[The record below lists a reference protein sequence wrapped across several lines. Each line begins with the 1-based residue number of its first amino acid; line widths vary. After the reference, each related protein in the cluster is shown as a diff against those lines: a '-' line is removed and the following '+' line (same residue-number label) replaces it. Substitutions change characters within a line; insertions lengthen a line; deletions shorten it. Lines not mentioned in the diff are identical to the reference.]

1 MISFDTLKAEVAEGR
16 IDTVLVCLV
25 DMQGR
30 LMGKRFHAAHFVET
44 AWAETHCRN
53 YLLATDLEMDT
64 PSGYAAASWEKGY
77 GDYVMRPD
85 LATLRRLPW
94 LEGTA
99 TVLCDVLDHHD
110 HAPVPH
116 SPREVLKAQIARAEA
131 MGLAPV
137 MATEL
142 EFFLFEQSHDT
153 IRKGGFRDLVPLS
166 GHNADYSILQ
176 TTRDEHVMRP
186 VRNHLRAAGVPVEN
200 SKGEA
205 ETGQA
210 ELNIRYSDALTCAD
224 NHTVAKHAVKEIAD
238 SRGVAASFLPKWH
251 ADKVGS
257 AAHIH
262 QSLFREGTNAFHD
275 AGAAHGMS
283 QVMRHYLAGLIAY
296 APDMMVFLAPY
307 VNSYKRFSPGTFAPT
322 KTAWSVDNRT
332 AGYRPVGEGSAGVR
346 VECRIPG
353 SDVNPYLACAAQP
366 AAGLTGIEEMR
377 ELPAPVSGDIYG
389 MEAVADVPRSLRE
402 ATDRLRGSAM
412 LRAAMGDRVVEHYTR
427 AAEIEQEA
435 FDRAVTDREIA
446 RRFERS

>member
-1 MISFDTLKAEVAEGR
+1 M
-16 IDTVLVCLV
+16 
-25 DMQGR
+25 
-30 LMGKRFHAAHFVET
+30 
-44 AWAETHCRN
+44 
-53 YLLATDLEMDT
+53 
-64 PSGYAAASWEKGY
+64 
-77 GDYVMRPD
+77 
-85 LATLRRLPW
+85 
-94 LEGTA
+94 
-99 TVLCDVLDHHD
+99 
-110 HAPVPH
+110 
-116 SPREVLKAQIARAEA
+116 
-131 MGLAPV
+131 
-137 MATEL
+137 
-142 EFFLFEQSHDT
+142 
-153 IRKGGFRDLVPLS
+153 
-166 GHNADYSILQ
+166 
-176 TTRDEHVMRP
+176 
-186 VRNHLRAAGVPVEN
+186 
-200 SKGEA
+200 
-205 ETGQA
+205 
-210 ELNIRYSDALTCAD
+210 
-224 NHTVAKHAVKEIAD
+224 
-238 SRGVAASFLPKWH
+238 AASFLPKWH